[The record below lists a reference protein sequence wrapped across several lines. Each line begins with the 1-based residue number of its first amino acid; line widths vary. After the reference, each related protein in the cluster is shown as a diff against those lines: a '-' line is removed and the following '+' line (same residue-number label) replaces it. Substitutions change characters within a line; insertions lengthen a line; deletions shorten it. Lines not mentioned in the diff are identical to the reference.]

1 MEGERENE
9 AKMEE
14 ERRGL
19 RSLPQPYMVSS
30 RGESVV
36 VLS

>member
-9 AKMEE
+9 ARTEE
-14 ERRGL
+14 ESRCL